1 MPKEGIQRGCTLS
14 ISISV
19 ICDVSST
26 LLPSDDYHAIPVQF
40 YKDICY
46 TPLFSSDLPEETH
59 IGLFMDNTYLVP
71 GEKEQKFYH
80 EEYIAPETVSA
91 YRIDNPDL
99 YCQVIGQADVLC
111 QNSLRIPTSLRVHL
125 LNECNV
131 NGQDLD
137 CLLAMIKEHYPAYT
151 NPATYSMEKKLYLPS
166 IVAVLKRSCFE
177 EFITFAETVIQAF
190 FSELELSKLSKTR
203 LQSFKHL
210 YVLLFQVYL
219 ACSPSLEVK
228 RCATVQFKHV
238 EVPKYLSV
246 WKNSA
251 VPVVFASNERF
262 APALG
267 VCITSLL
274 DNIDRN
280 RSYDIIVLESD
291 LSEDSKQRLE
301 LTCKQYPQVHLRFFN
316 PRILMGKRALQ
327 KNPTDHITIETYY
340 RFLIADILPDYKK
353 VLYLDCDTVILDDVG
368 KLYDTEMHGNILA
381 ATLDPEVPSLAM
393 GKDPSMK
400 SYLQD
405 VLGLQEGDP
414 YFQAGVLVI
423 DLKAMRSFH
432 SVDQWIALV
441 GERRYRFNDQDLLNK
456 ECRGRYQLLDM
467 RWNTVVDCNHTRMQ
481 TIEDGPYS
489 LYDAYTQARKD
500 PHIVH
505 YAGFEKPWDVLD
517 SDFAYLFW
525 HYAKRSEF
533 FEQLLMM
540 VLNGANGK
548 KESIVLRL
556 FPRGSRRRRFA
567 KQLFYKATRI

>member
-1 MPKEGIQRGCTLS
+1 MQL
-14 ISISV
+14 
-19 ICDVSST
+19 
-26 LLPSDDYHAIPVQF
+26 F
-40 YKDICY
+40 KDNCY
-46 TPLFSSDLPEETH
+46 TPIFSFALPEETH
-59 IGLFMDNTYLVP
+59 IGIFMDNTYLVP
-71 GEKEQKFYH
+71 GENEPKFYH

-91 YRIDNPDL
+91 FGIDHPDL
-99 YCQVIGQADVLC
+99 YCQIIGQADVLC
-111 QNSLRIPTSLRVHL
+111 QESLRIPTSLRIHL
-125 LNECNV
+125 KNECNV
-131 NGQDLD
+131 NSRDLD
-137 CLLAMIKEHYPAYT
+137 RLLAMIIENYPAYT
-151 NPATYSMEKKLYLPS
+151 DSVTCSMEQKLYLPS
-166 IVAVLKRSCFE
+166 VVAVLKRSRCV
-177 EFITFAETVIQAF
+177 EFITFAETVFKAF
-190 FSELELSKLSKTR
+190 FSELDLSKLSRNR

-210 YVLLFQVYL
+210 YVLLFHLYL

-238 EVPKYLSV
+238 DVPRFLPV

-274 DNIDRN
+274 ENIDIN
-280 RSYDIIVLESD
+280 RSYDIIILESD

-301 LTCKQYPQVHLRFFN
+301 LTCKTYPQVHLRFFN
-316 PRILMGKRALQ
+316 PRILIGKRALQ

-340 RFLIADILPDYKK
+340 RFLIADILPDYER

-381 ATLDPEVPSLAM
+381 ATLDPEIPGLAM
-393 GKDPSMK
+393 GKDPSMM
-400 SYLQD
+400 SYLKD
-405 VLGLQEGDP
+405 VLGLRDSDP

-432 SVDQWIALV
+432 SVDQWIGLV

-467 RWNTVVDCNHTRMQ
+467 RWNTVVDCNHTRMH

-489 LYDAYTQARKD
+489 LYDAYTQARKN

-505 YAGFEKPWDVLD
+505 YAGFEKPWDAPD

-540 VLNGANGK
+540 VLNSTNGK
-548 KESIVLRL
+548 KESMVLRL

-567 KQLFYKATRI
+567 KQLFYRATHS